1 MFGNM
6 KEMMGKLHE
15 AQAQAKEMKERL
27 EQIEVRE
34 ESAGISIVL
43 NANRVVKDVQVSPD
57 LLADAE
63 ELNDRLVLALNKA
76 LEKANAVHEKE
87 MQGLAKGML
96 PGMDLFK

>member
-15 AQAQAKEMKERL
+15 AQAKAKEMKERL

>member
-43 NANRVVKDVQVSPD
+43 NANRVVKDVQISPD